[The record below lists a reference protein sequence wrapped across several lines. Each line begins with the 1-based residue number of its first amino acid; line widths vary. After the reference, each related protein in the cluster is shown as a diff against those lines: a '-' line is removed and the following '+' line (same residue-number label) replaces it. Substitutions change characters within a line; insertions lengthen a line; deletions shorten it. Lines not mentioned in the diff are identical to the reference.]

1 MESVCEPTAKYLII
15 YFHFKISCVIFF
27 ANFFITGNQGGVCD
41 EYFVL
46 NDPTRNS
53 EYLGDS
59 DTSCDTLYSE
69 IWQLDPDWQ
78 GAAWYRMAEP
88 AGTTIPEEPVG
99 YGHCGT
105 SFPGW
110 LNGHHPATAGETIN
124 GKVCFNYYGNTCH
137 YETQIQIKHCTSYYL
152 YYLVEPPKCRYRYC
166 SISTKLIGKLKTNR
180 TEIL

>member
-15 YFHFKISCVIFF
+15 YFHFKISCVIYLV
-27 ANFFITGNQGGVCD
+27 NFFITGSQGGVCD

-59 DTSCDTLYSE
+59 DTPCDTLNSHASGTL
-69 IWQLDPDWQ
+69 QLDPDWQ
-78 GAAWYRMAEP
+78 GPAWYRMAEP

-105 SFPGW
+105 SIPGW
-110 LNGHHPATAGETIN
+110 LNGHHPTTPGETIN
-124 GKVCFNYYGNTCH
+124 GKVCFNTYDTCSF
-137 YETQIQIKHCTSYYL
+137 ETQIQIKHCTSYYL
-152 YYLVEPPKCRYRYC
+152 YYLVKPPNCNYRYC
-166 SISTKLIGKLKTNR
+166 STSTTLIGNLKS
-180 TEIL
+180 